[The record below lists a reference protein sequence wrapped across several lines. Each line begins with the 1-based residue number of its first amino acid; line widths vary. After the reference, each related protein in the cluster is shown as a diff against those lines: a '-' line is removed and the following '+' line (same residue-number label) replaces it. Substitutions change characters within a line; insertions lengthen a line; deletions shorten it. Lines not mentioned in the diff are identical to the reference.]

1 MILAFIRMGSRYFIG
16 IIYHFLFVWEIQI
29 THPFVYTPHF
39 RNKWLMLNEI
49 DQHKYIKFCHIFG
62 ICTQSTNPLFC
73 FAQYFLSLYFS
84 LKNAMVYIKKIK
96 VKTTLVYVFQK
107 YMVNNEKLQQQVISS
122 SIYTSLFLNSDLY
135 VHSIMW
141 GKSFRLEYY
150 YLAGFQYLWLT
161 NISVII
167 DAVSGFFSG
176 IDIFFINR

>member
-1 MILAFIRMGSRYFIG
+1 MKLTSINISNSAIFLEFVHKVQT
-16 IIYHFLFVWEIQI
+16 HFFVLINISCLF
-29 THPFVYTPHF
+29 
-39 RNKWLMLNEI
+39 
-49 DQHKYIKFCHIFG
+49 
-62 ICTQSTNPLFC
+62 
-73 FAQYFLSLYFS
+73 YFS

-96 VKTTLVYVFQK
+96 LKTTLVYVFQK

-176 IDIFFINR
+176 IDILFINR